1 MPGSSS
7 GGNHRFILV
16 GELRRKR
23 ISDDLLQL
31 LEPRPVAG
39 GNAATAHSVPL
50 QFVPLL
56 QVIDLVL
63 TLFHALRLVLAPF
76 AHHRRNLLPI
86 PSPQVPPVQLRELL
100 RVRLEEAHNR
110 RVAPLL
116 PVLAVLGA
124 AGHGAVR
131 RSRLRSLVVESVRG
145 GSLTDLVA
153 LLALLAGATVVV
165 FEGVGEVLSFGNGL
179 GRHGGGD
186 GGGREVVVVRR
197 VGLVEVVVAVVAEE
211 REVVVVVARGHERED
226 VTASSGTLGKE
237 KENGGVERRC
247 VLEGLTER
255 AFRELVSYVPSRVV
269 TVPLSA
275 ESECVVRAFAS
286 LSRVGEIWTCW

>member
-1 MPGSSS
+1 M
-7 GGNHRFILV
+7 
-16 GELRRKR
+16 
-23 ISDDLLQL
+23 
-31 LEPRPVAG
+31 
-39 GNAATAHSVPL
+39 
-50 QFVPLL
+50 
-56 QVIDLVL
+56 
-63 TLFHALRLVLAPF
+63 
-76 AHHRRNLLPI
+76 
-86 PSPQVPPVQLRELL
+86 
-100 RVRLEEAHNR
+100 
-110 RVAPLL
+110 
-116 PVLAVLGA
+116 
-124 AGHGAVR
+124 
-131 RSRLRSLVVESVRG
+131 
-145 GSLTDLVA
+145 
-153 LLALLAGATVVV
+153 
-165 FEGVGEVLSFGNGL
+165 
-179 GRHGGGD
+179 
-186 GGGREVVVVRR
+186 VVVRR